1 MMANPKNVLVAMSGF
16 KGSLTNIEACQ
27 CVASALKDL
36 NLAHS
41 IVPIGD
47 GGKGTGLALNL
58 ALGGE
63 FHSIDSIDPLG
74 RPISGTLLCFPNSK
88 SPSRIYIESSSVC
101 GYTLIK
107 KEEKNALQASSRGLG
122 IMLRESI
129 LRWKHSLQEIWIG
142 LGDSAISDMGM
153 GMLSELGVHFLN
165 SKQEPI
171 PATTDHL
178 VHINAFSPPSLHLNS
193 ISLTVLCDVS
203 NPVCGPQ
210 GSAVTFSPQKGATPE
225 QVALIARGMENFATR
240 IENKLHRSLK
250 YIPMTGSAGGLS
262 AALFSFF
269 NAKLVPGCEFLLS
282 EIGFDEKISQHD
294 WVVTGE
300 GRTDAQTL
308 KGKAPA
314 VVFEHSRKQNKQCL
328 FISGSLGEGLDP
340 ISKEGGMVG
349 VYACGREPSAKE
361 ALTRKTREVF
371 SQFKSSF

>member
-1 MMANPKNVLVAMSGF
+1 MLF
-16 KGSLTNIEACQ
+16 
-27 CVASALKDL
+27 
-36 NLAHS
+36 
-41 IVPIGD
+41 
-47 GGKGTGLALNL
+47 
-58 ALGGE
+58 
-63 FHSIDSIDPLG
+63 
-74 RPISGTLLCFPNSK
+74 RSGTLLCFPNSQ

-107 KEEKNALQASSRGLG
+107 EEEKNALRASSRGLG

-250 YIPMTGSAGGLS
+250 YIQ
-262 AALFSFF
+262 
-269 NAKLVPGCEFLLS
+269 
-282 EIGFDEKISQHD
+282 IGRAH
-294 WVVTGE
+294 V
-300 GRTDAQTL
+300 
-308 KGKAPA
+308 
-314 VVFEHSRKQNKQCL
+314 
-328 FISGSLGEGLDP
+328 
-340 ISKEGGMVG
+340 
-349 VYACGREPSAKE
+349 
-361 ALTRKTREVF
+361 
-371 SQFKSSF
+371 